1 MRHLQHVVWSKG
13 VFLTPQ
19 HLQLQDQYVE
29 DLLQFQLECC
39 GSHLWGFSHLR
50 IDPKRLTEGQFSVL
64 AARGILPDGML
75 FDIPD
80 ADTAPPSRSL
90 RDFFTEDRHQ
100 LDVFLSVPEQ
110 RTNGINMGPRQDT
123 KARFVSEMR
132 LVRDDNS
139 GTSDK
144 PIQIARKNLKLL
156 LEGEN
161 QEGSTRMQIATVV
174 KTPAGTFELHPDFI
188 PPLLDIHGNDSLR
201 RVVRGLVETLAAR
214 SSVLAATR
222 RQKNQSL
229 AEFTAADIANF
240 WLQYTINQ
248 DLPVFRHL
256 LERATVHPEQLFSAM
271 LALAGALTTFSTT
284 IAPRDLPQ
292 YEHEQLGRCF
302 RDLEQKIRILLETV
316 VPVNF
321 VAIPLKLVQP
331 SIYAATIEEERYLR
345 DSRLYLAMSAS
356 VDDGELVSRA
366 PALMKVGAAAH
377 VEQMIRQALPGLKM
391 TYVSHPPSEI
401 PVKLKYKYFSLELA
415 GKAWEGIQRGRNI
428 GAYVPLELPN
438 PQLELI
444 VLLPSSR

>member
-1 MRHLQHVVWSKG
+1 MKQLQHVVWSKG

-19 HLQLQDQYVE
+19 HLQTQDRYVE

-39 GSHLWGFSHLR
+39 GAHLWGFAHLR
-50 IDPKRLTEGQFSVL
+50 IDPKKLTEGQFGIL
-64 AARGILPDGML
+64 EARGILPDGML

-80 ADTAPPSRSL
+80 ADVPPPSRTVN
-90 RDFFTEDRHQ
+90 DFFTEDQRQ
-100 LDVFLSVPEQ
+100 LNVYLSVPEQ
-110 RTNGINMGPRQDT
+110 RSNSMNTGLKQDT
-123 KARFVSEMR
+123 KARYVAEMR
-132 LVRDDNS
+132 MVRDDNS

-161 QEGSTRMQIATVV
+161 QEGSTIMQVARVI
-174 KTPAGTFELHPDFI
+174 KTTAGTFDIEPDFI
-188 PPLLDIHGNDSLR
+188 PPLIDIHGNDSLR

-214 SSVLAATR
+214 SSILAMNR
-222 RQKNQSL
+222 RQRNQSL
-229 AEFTAADIANF
+229 ADFTASDIANF
-240 WLQYTINQ
+240 WLLYTLNQ
-248 DLPVFRHL
+248 HLPLFSHL

-271 LALAGALTTFSTT
+271 LALAGALTTFSST

-292 YEHEQLGRCF
+292 YRHDQLGQCF

-331 SIYAATIEEERYLR
+331 SIYAATIEDEKYLR
-345 DSRLYLAMSAS
+345 DSRWYLAVSAGI
-356 VDDGELVSRA
+356 DDGDLISRA

-391 TYVSHPPSEI
+391 TYAPNPPSEI
-401 PVKLKYKYFSLELA
+401 PIKLRYKYFSLDLA
-415 GKAWEGIQRGRNI
+415 SKAWEGIQRGRNL
-428 GAYVPLELPN
+428 GVYVPIELPN
-438 PQLELI
+438 PQLELVI
-444 VLLPSSR
+444 LLPRDR